1 MGTKVLYP
9 SFGVFTERKKLG
21 CMAGAKSGRVSCTEA
36 NADFSFS
43 VVEGQWGVWDK
54 CSA

>member
-21 CMAGAKSGRVSCTEA
+21 CMAGAKSGRASCTEA

-43 VVEGQWGVWDK
+43 CGGRPMGRGDE
-54 CSA
+54 CLA